1 MRSALRLALCAL
13 LALPLAGRA
22 GSFLDFLLGKQ
33 DLQVITNTEVTPA
46 GRQLPPASKDHP
58 QYYIAV
64 SGGYQDFGGVMGG
77 ITQPPPKEVY
87 QLLTAELA
95 KRGYLPATEQ
105 SPPPSLALF
114 FTWGTLNVD
123 YGFSDPD
130 QASTPNNRAQILRF
144 LGGGKV
150 GLDDNFLDPLTA
162 PVSGL
167 SLMSSDSRD
176 LYDISDEDLYVTVVS
191 AYDLDSIRQKK
202 RQLLW
207 MTRIASLSR
216 GFDLPEALPAM
227 VAIGGAQFGRE
238 TAKPVWVRASER
250 YKPDVKIGE
259 LQLVE
264 YLNGAKLPVVDG
276 SAAAKKNSAPAAQP
290 AAENPPAP
298 KK

>member
-1 MRSALRLALCAL
+1 MTPLVRTLLLCAV
-13 LALPLAGRA
+13 LASPPVARA
-22 GSFLDFLLGKQ
+22 GSFLEFLLGKQ

-46 GRQLPPASKDHP
+46 GRLLPPATKDHP

-105 SPPPSLALF
+105 SPPPTLALF

-123 YGFSDPD
+123 YGFNDPD
-130 QASTPNNRAQILRF
+130 QASAPNNRAQILRF

-150 GLDDNFLDPLTA
+150 GLDDNFLDPLTT
-162 PVSGL
+162 PVTGL

-191 AYDLDSIRQKK
+191 AYDLESIRQKK

-207 MTRIASLSR
+207 MTRIASISR
-216 GFDLPEALPAM
+216 GFDLPDALPSM

-276 SAAAKKNSAPAAQP
+276 SAAKKKAEPTAPADQSA
-290 AAENPPAP
+290 AP

>member
-1 MRSALRLALCAL
+1 MSPFVRTLFLCAVL
-13 LALPLAGRA
+13 VLPSVARA
-22 GSFLDFLLGKQ
+22 GSFLEFLLGKH
-33 DLQVITNTEVTPA
+33 DLEVITNTDVTAA
-46 GRQLPPASKDHP
+46 GRKLPPPSKGNP

-64 SGGYQDFGGVMGG
+64 SGGYQDFGGIMGG
-77 ITQPPPKEVY
+77 IKEPPPKDVY
-87 QLLTAELA
+87 KLLTAELA
-95 KRGYLPATEQ
+95 KRGFLPATEQ
-105 SPPPSLALF
+105 SPPPTLALF

-123 YGFSDPD
+123 YDFSDPD
-130 QASTPNNRAQILRF
+130 QSNTPRNRAQILRF
-144 LGGGKV
+144 LGAGKV

-162 PVSGL
+162 PVTGL
-167 SLMSSDSRD
+167 SLMSSESHD

-191 AYDLDSIRQKK
+191 AYDLESLRHKK
-202 RQLLW
+202 KELLW

-238 TAKPVWVRASER
+238 TAKPVWVRASEH

-264 YLNGAKLPVVDG
+264 YLNGAKLPVVDA
-276 SAAAKKNSAPAAQP
+276 SADAKRKAPAKPAADQP
-290 AAENPPAP
+290 AEP

>member
-1 MRSALRLALCAL
+1 MTPLVRTLLLCAV
-13 LALPLAGRA
+13 LASPPVARA
-22 GSFLDFLLGKQ
+22 GSFLEFLLGKQ

-105 SPPPSLALF
+105 SPPPTLALF

-123 YGFSDPD
+123 YGFNDPD
-130 QASTPNNRAQILRF
+130 QASAPNNRAQILRF

-150 GLDDNFLDPLTA
+150 GLDDNFLDPLTT
-162 PVSGL
+162 PVTGL

-191 AYDLDSIRQKK
+191 AYDLESIRQKK

-207 MTRIASLSR
+207 MTRIASISR
-216 GFDLPEALPAM
+216 GFDLPDALPSM

-264 YLNGAKLPVVDG
+264 YLNGANLPVVDG
-276 SAAAKKNSAPAAQP
+276 SAAKKKAEPTAPADQSA
-290 AAENPPAP
+290 AP